1 VRFILLILLE
11 RGTRIVD
18 AMEKAG
24 KTKIALPTYFFDF
37 VGVNA
42 DFEKETPN
50 QIDAL
55 VACGLLMGD
64 NWMDKR
70 IVTVNLLGPD
80 FLDTVKTGDPIK
92 ILEHGTVEIQG

>member
-1 VRFILLILLE
+1 MRTL
-11 RGTRIVD
+11 
-18 AMEKAG
+18 K
-24 KTKIALPTYFFDF
+24 
-37 VGVNA
+37 
-42 DFEKETPN
+42 KETLN
-50 QIDAL
+50 HIDAPA
-55 VACGLLMGD
+55 ACGLLMGD